1 MAETLTEETRQMKKY
16 SKLVGSVVG
25 ALVGIAAAF
34 GLNVEAFTPE
44 VQASLIV
51 VLTAIGTF
59 MAPANA

>member
-1 MAETLTEETRQMKKY
+1 MMKY
-16 SKLVGSVVG
+16 SKLIGSVVG

-59 MAPANA
+59 IAPANAA